1 MRYKVPQNIDMPDR
15 ILGPLTMLQFV
26 YAVVGGGLAYVSFV
40 SLPAPLSTIL
50 AIMIALLTL
59 AIIFLKINER
69 PFIHFVVSFIQYL
82 TTPRSRVWHKGSESD
97 LSVEIYHSKKKEN
110 ELSATQKHVQG
121 SQIADFAKRL
131 DSKN

>member
-40 SLPAPLSTIL
+40 SLPSPLSTML
-50 AIMIALLTL
+50 AVIVALLTA

-69 PFIHFVVSFIQYL
+69 PFTHFLMSFFQFL
-82 TTPRSRVWHKGSESD
+82 SSPKSRVWRKGEDSD
-97 LSVEIYHSKKKEN
+97 LSVEIYHSKKKGDQN
-110 ELSATQKHVQG
+110 QVGQKNIR
-121 SQIADFAKRL
+121 SDQIEQLAKKL
-131 DSKN
+131 DAK